1 MDDTCSSRVDVSDVP
16 LSGVIVFEVVSDGKT
31 STRGKLLHYREEQT
45 WQGCHQGRPVSRD
58 TWG

>member
-31 STRGKLLHYREEQT
+31 STRGKLLH
-45 WQGCHQGRPVSRD
+45 
-58 TWG
+58 